1 MLTFFFLLFLDGLQ
15 IQFSVVQQSQASCY
29 LYIKMSAIIFI
40 HWSWI
45 FLKHGEK
52 RALGIDRHP
61 KYWGSQSDWCFS
73 KRPLNLL
80 RLCRKH
86 FLLSILQTLLQVSTP
101 ALTRQCVHMMK
112 SKPSQRSTVL
122 TQNTKI
128 PHTYFT
134 RLDMFWGL
142 CLHDLK
148 WEFYSVCLCWAQFI
162 VGMRYWFRPHFS

>member
-1 MLTFFFLLFLDGLQ
+1 M
-15 IQFSVVQQSQASCY
+15 VQQSQASCY
-29 LYIKMSAIIFI
+29 LKMNAIISL

-52 RALGIDRHP
+52 RALGLDWICIDRHP
-61 KYWGSQSDWCFS
+61 KYWESRSDWCFS
-73 KRPLNLL
+73 KRLLDLL

-101 ALTRQCVHMMK
+101 ALTRQCVDMMK

-128 PHTYFT
+128 PCTYFT
-134 RLDMFWGL
+134 HLDLFWGL
-142 CLHDLK
+142 CLRDLK
-148 WEFYSVCLCWAQFI
+148 LEFYSVCLCRAQFI
-162 VGMRYWFRPHFS
+162 DGMRYWFRPHFS